1 MKIHNLLYL
10 LFPKRC
16 SCGEVISADSFFCE
30 KCTLEYLSIIRADRI
45 TTLDFP
51 AFFVAD
57 YSACVRDTI
66 HRFKFD
72 GITSLK
78 HDIARDMAKLYSSS
92 LARYS
97 PDLVVPVP
105 SSRFR
110 NFLRGYSHTELLAKT
125 FSEKTGVPF
134 EKNLLVKIKNTAVQH
149 TLSAEQRKINLR
161 DSFSVP
167 ANKRTLLAGKKVL
180 ILDDVSTT
188 GSTLRQAADTLL
200 KFGAAEVFAITFA
213 STDNIFVK

>member
-1 MKIHNLLYL
+1 MKYHKFMHL

-16 SCGEVISADSFFCE
+16 SCGEVISPDSFFCE

-45 TTLDFP
+45 TSLDFP

-57 YSACVRDTI
+57 YSGCVRDVI

-72 GITSLK
+72 GVTSLK
-78 HDIARDMAKLYSSS
+78 HDIARDMAKLYFSS
-92 LARYS
+92 LAQYS
-97 PDLVVPVP
+97 PDFVVSVP

-110 NFLRGYSHTELLAKT
+110 KFLRGYSHTDILSKT
-125 FSEKTGVPF
+125 FSEISGVPF

-149 TLSAEQRKINLR
+149 TLSAEQRKVNLK

-167 ANKRTLLAGKKVL
+167 EKKRKLLSGKKVL
-180 ILDDVSTT
+180 ILDDISTT
-188 GSTLRQAADTLL
+188 GSTLREAADTLL
-200 KFGAAEVFAITFA
+200 KLGAAEVFALTFA
-213 STDNIFVK
+213 STDKLFVK

>member
-1 MKIHNLLYL
+1 MNLHKLLHL

-51 AFFVAD
+51 AFFVAH
-57 YSACVRDTI
+57 YSGCVRQTI
-66 HRFKFD
+66 HRFKFH
-72 GITSLK
+72 GVTSLK
-78 HDIARDMAKLYSSS
+78 HDIARDMSRLYSSS
-92 LARYS
+92 LAHYA
-97 PDLVVPVP
+97 PDFVVPVP

-110 NFLRGYSHTELLAKT
+110 KLLHGYSHTELLAKT
-125 FSEKTGVPF
+125 FSENTGVPL
-134 EKNLLVKIKNTAVQH
+134 EKNLLVKIKNTAAQH
-149 TLSAEQRKINLR
+149 TLSAEQRKVNLK

-167 ANKRTLLAGKKVL
+167 EKKRKLLDGKKVL

-188 GSTLRQAADTLL
+188 GSTLRQSADTLL

-213 STDNIFVK
+213 STDNLFVR